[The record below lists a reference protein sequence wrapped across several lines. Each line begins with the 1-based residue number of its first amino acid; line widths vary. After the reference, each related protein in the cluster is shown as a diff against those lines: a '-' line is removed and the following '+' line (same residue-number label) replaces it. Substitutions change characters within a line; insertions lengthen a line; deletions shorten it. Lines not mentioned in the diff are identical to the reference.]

1 MATAMLDIETLGQGS
16 NAFILQ
22 ICIRLID
29 EPDTLTLNIDPWR
42 VQAGSEI
49 DNSTMQWWQKQ
60 PKHVRASVMDGTSS
74 LTDALIALNAFIKKY
89 NIERVWANSPSF
101 DCIIL
106 TNAYKRLGIDNS
118 FPKYWAWLDL
128 RTVVTMAKE
137 LGADLPKLNNTHNAE
152 QDVINQIDLLKR
164 ALAFINQKG

>member
-22 ICIRLID
+22 ICIKLID
-29 EPDTLTLNIDPWR
+29 KSDTLTLNIDPWR
-42 VQAGSEI
+42 VQVGSEI

-60 PKHVRASVMDGTSS
+60 SEEVRKSVIGGTYT
-74 LTDALIALNAFIKKY
+74 LTDALNTLNMFIKTH
-89 NIERVWANSPSF
+89 NIERIWANSPSF
-101 DCIIL
+101 DCVIL
-106 TNAYKRLGIDNS
+106 TNAYKRLGIDSN
-118 FPKYWAWLDL
+118 FPKYWAWLDM
-128 RTVVTMAKE
+128 RTVVAMAKE

-152 QDVINQIDLLKR
+152 QDVINQIELLKR